1 MENPGSGEL
10 KRVLTLSDLIL
21 FGLAFVGPTAPYS
34 MYGIAT
40 ARSEGHLPLV
50 YLLAMVAMSLTAVS
64 YGRMAA
70 AFPQAGSTYVY
81 ASRALHPLAGFLAG
95 WGMMLDYVLVPLL
108 SVIFV
113 ALTAS
118 KLLPEVPYFAWAV
131 LTAGGITWINLR
143 GIKVTAHAN
152 SVLNAVMIGSLVWFV
167 LAACRAL
174 LGGTGEGTL
183 FSLKPFYNPDTF
195 SQTAILG
202 ATSLAALSFL
212 GFDGITTLS
221 EEARNPARDIG
232 RATVIV
238 CLVAGCLFVLQSYLA
253 QLVWPDY
260 REFNPVETAFM
271 DVGRRVGGA
280 ALFYGISFVLLVGG
294 LASAITGQASASR
307 LLLGMGRDRV
317 LPPRIFAYVH
327 PRLGTPTYSVLIMG
341 GVHLVGALLL
351 RYTEAA
357 ELVNF
362 GALAGFMMVNLAV
375 SRHYFF
381 AQGQRRGTAFIAN
394 FILPVLGFLFCLNL
408 WVHLTG
414 FALRL
419 GTLWMALGLLHLSVL
434 TRGFNRQR
442 LTAIWQRQMSGHEDT
457 CGGNDGPSDLHGA

>member
-1 MENPGSGEL
+1 METPGSGGL

-40 ARSEGHLPLV
+40 VRSGGHLPLV

-70 AFPQAGSTYVY
+70 AYPQAGSTYVY

-113 ALTAS
+113 SLTAS

-143 GIKVTAHAN
+143 GIKVTARAN
-152 SVLNAVMIGSLVWFV
+152 SVMNAVMIGSLVWFV

-232 RATVIV
+232 RATVLV

-253 QLVWPDY
+253 QLVWPDF
-260 REFNPVETAFM
+260 RLFTPVETAFM
-271 DVGRRVGGA
+271 DVGRKIGGA
-280 ALFYGISFVLLVGG
+280 ALFFGISFVLLVGG
-294 LASAITGQASASR
+294 MASAITGQASASR

-327 PRLGTPTYSVLIMG
+327 PRLGTPTYSVLVMG
-341 GVHLVGALLL
+341 GIHLAGALLL

-375 SRHYFF
+375 TRHYFF
-381 AQGQRRGTAFIAN
+381 TLRQRGGATLLGN
-394 FILPVLGFLFCLNL
+394 FILPVMGFLFCLNL
-408 WVHLTG
+408 WLHLTR

-419 GTLWMALGLLHLSVL
+419 GALWMGLGVLHLSVL

-442 LTAIWQRQMSGHEDT
+442 LTEVWQRQVSGYDAAPGRNEEL
-457 CGGNDGPSDLHGA
+457 SDRDQE

>member
-1 MENPGSGEL
+1 METPGSGGL

-40 ARSEGHLPLV
+40 VRSGGHLPLV

-70 AFPQAGSTYVY
+70 AYPQAGSTYVY

-113 ALTAS
+113 SLTAS

-143 GIKVTAHAN
+143 GIKVTARAN
-152 SVLNAVMIGSLVWFV
+152 SVMNAVMIGSLVWFV

-232 RATVIV
+232 RATVLV

-253 QLVWPDY
+253 QLVWPDF
-260 REFNPVETAFM
+260 RLFTPVETAFM
-271 DVGRRVGGA
+271 DVGRKIGGA
-280 ALFYGISFVLLVGG
+280 ALFFGISFVLLVGG
-294 LASAITGQASASR
+294 MASAITGQASASR

-327 PRLGTPTYSVLIMG
+327 PRLGTPTYSVLVMG
-341 GVHLVGALLL
+341 GIHLAGALLL

-375 SRHYFF
+375 TRHYFF
-381 AQGQRRGTAFIAN
+381 ALRQRGGATLLGN
-394 FILPVLGFLFCLNL
+394 FILPVMGFLFCLNL
-408 WVHLTG
+408 WLHLTR

-419 GTLWMALGLLHLSVL
+419 GALWMGLGVLHLSVL

-442 LTAIWQRQMSGHEDT
+442 LTEVWQRQVSGYDAAPGRNEEL
-457 CGGNDGPSDLHGA
+457 SDRDQE